1 MFLAVTTFMKTKTF
15 LFALVSLTVSFSS
28 ASSSTGE
35 DPLEFLK
42 TVTVPE
48 GVHNEMY
55 KYFAK
60 EDPSNKQVNAY
71 IANFIPN
78 FHDQMVDETENYFQ
92 QHSGA
97 NGCKPSFEASF
108 PDQLTTGYNFESKQD
123 FEGNFLKVE
132 SNACLGKLNIEKVFE
147 TLMSENFQRRVID
160 GFETISFPSSS
171 RTCVSTST
179 TFLSTNYCVTKQIL
193 KNKTQIVIQS
203 FNDAN
208 KAGADPIYFKD
219 TINII
224 TQLPNG
230 DVSFYNLMYA
240 RGKDISGLVKGGVR
254 SSAKGT
260 YERVRD
266 NLIELSH

>member
-1 MFLAVTTFMKTKTF
+1 MFLAIQPLMKTKTL

-28 ASSSTGE
+28 AASTTGT

-42 TVTVPE
+42 TVEVPE

-60 EDPSNKQVNAY
+60 EDPSNKQAQSY
-71 IANFIPN
+71 ISNFIPD
-78 FHDQMVDETENYFQ
+78 FHNSMVDETENYFQ

-97 NGCKPSFEASF
+97 AGCKASFEASF
-108 PDQLTTGYNFESKQD
+108 PDQLTQGYDFESKED
-123 FEGNFLKVE
+123 FESSFLKVE

-147 TLMSENFQRRVID
+147 TLMSEQFQRNVID
-160 GFETISFPSSS
+160 GVKSISFPSES

-179 TFLSTNYCVTKQIL
+179 TFLSTNYCVTKQVL

-230 DVSFYNLMYA
+230 DISFYNLMYA

>member
-1 MFLAVTTFMKTKTF
+1 MLLAIQPFMKTKTL

-28 ASSSTGE
+28 ASSSTGT

-42 TVTVPE
+42 NVEVPE
-48 GVHNEMY
+48 GVHNEMH
-55 KYFAK
+55 KYFAE
-60 EDPSNKQVNAY
+60 EDPSNKQANAY

-78 FHDQMVDETENYFQ
+78 FHNQMVDETENFFQ
-92 QHSGA
+92 QNSGA
-97 NGCKPSFEASF
+97 AGCKPSFEASF
-108 PDQLTTGYNFESKQD
+108 PDQLTQGYNFESKED
-123 FEGNFLKVE
+123 FESSFLKVE
-132 SNACLGKLNIEKVFE
+132 SNACLGKLDINKVFE
-147 TLMSENFQRRVID
+147 TLMSENFQSRVID
-160 GFETISFPSSS
+160 GFETISFPSES

-179 TFLSTNYCVTKQIL
+179 TFLSTNYCVTKQVL

-208 KAGADPIYFKD
+208 KAGADAIYFKD

-240 RGKDISGLVKGGVR
+240 RGKNIPGIAKGSVR
-254 SSAKGT
+254 SGAKKT
-260 YERVRD
+260 YEAVRTH
-266 NLIELSH
+266 LMQMAH